1 MRTMSTSAV
10 RLAVLLLF
18 ASPLAAQ
25 QPSAAPPMSP
35 EEQAMMMAME
45 KAMTPGPE
53 HAWLGRLAGTWE
65 FTATFWMGPGGPPTT
80 STGVAERST
89 ILGGRVMVEKVTS
102 QMMGQPFEG
111 LGMMGFDNVSG
122 KYWGTWND
130 NMSTGIM
137 NSTGNC
143 ASDKCEFASTAFDPI
158 TGKLSTGRMTSE
170 HSANRETHAMYT
182 AGPDGKEFKNME
194 LVYTRR
200 K

>member
-1 MRTMSTSAV
+1 
-10 RLAVLLLF
+10 
-18 ASPLAAQ
+18 
-25 QPSAAPPMSP
+25 
-35 EEQAMMMAME
+35 
-45 KAMTPGPE
+45 MTPGPE
-53 HAWLGRLAGTWE
+53 HAWLGRLAGTWD